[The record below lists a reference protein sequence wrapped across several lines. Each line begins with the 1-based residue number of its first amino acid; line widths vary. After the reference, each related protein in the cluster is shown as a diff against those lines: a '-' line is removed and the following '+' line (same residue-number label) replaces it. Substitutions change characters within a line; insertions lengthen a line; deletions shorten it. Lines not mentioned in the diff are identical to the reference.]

1 VLSKPADVLMRPVDV
16 MSKPV
21 DVLMKPVDVLSKP
34 VDVLM
39 KPVDVLSKPVD
50 VLMKPARRTAGFTLI
65 EMVVAI
71 GIFAL
76 LVALTVPTMQVWIAN
91 TKVRAVADALQNGV
105 RLAQAESLRRSRQ
118 VVFALTTNTAPQPGT
133 FTAVANGTYWA
144 IQTIPAM
151 TDGSE
156 QPVVVNTGV
165 LTSAGSN
172 VTITGQAAI
181 CFNSV
186 GRLIVNTAT
195 ATGVG
200 AACTVPAA
208 GVNSS
213 TVPTL
218 NYKINLTKTDGTA
231 LADHPLQVEVA
242 LGGQV
247 HLCDPTQTLSNSNP
261 YGC

>member
-1 VLSKPADVLMRPVDV
+1 VLTQPA
-16 MSKPV
+16 
-21 DVLMKPVDVLSKP
+21 DVLMKPVDVLSR
-34 VDVLM
+34 
-39 KPVDVLSKPVD
+39 PVDVLSRPVD
-50 VLMKPARRTAGFTLI
+50 VLKKPARRTAGFTLI

-118 VVFALTTNTAPQPGT
+118 VVFALTTNTAPQNGG
-133 FTAVANGTYWA
+133 FTAAANGTYWA
-144 IQTIPAM
+144 IQTIPGM

-156 QPVVVNTGV
+156 LPIVVNTGV

-172 VTITGQAAI
+172 VTITGPAAI
-181 CFNSV
+181 CFNSM
-186 GRLIVNTAT
+186 GRLIANTAT
-195 ATGVG
+195 TTQVG
-200 AACTVPAA
+200 AACNVPTAA
-208 GVNSS
+208 VNSA
-213 TVPTL
+213 PTL
-218 NYKINLTKTDGTA
+218 NYVINLTKSDGTA
-231 LADHPLQVEVA
+231 LADHKLQVEVA

-247 HLCDPTQTLSNSNP
+247 HLCDLTQTLSNSNP

>member
-1 VLSKPADVLMRPVDV
+1 VLSKPADVLE
-16 MSKPV
+16 K
-21 DVLMKPVDVLSKP
+21 
-34 VDVLM
+34 
-39 KPVDVLSKPVD
+39 
-50 VLMKPARRTAGFTLI
+50 RRDRASGFTLI

-71 GIFAL
+71 AIFAL
-76 LVALTVPTMQVWIAN
+76 LVALTVPTMRVWIAN

-118 VVFALTTNTAPQPGT
+118 VVFALTTNTTPQSGT
-133 FTAVANGTYWA
+133 FTAAANGTYWA
-144 IQTIPAM
+144 IKTVPAM

-156 QPVVVNTGV
+156 LPVVVNTGV

-181 CFNSV
+181 CFNSM
-186 GRLIVNTAT
+186 GRLVSNTAT

-200 AACTVPAA
+200 AACTVPTA

-218 NYKINLTKTDGTA
+218 NYVINLTKTDGTQ
-231 LADHPLQVEVA
+231 LADHKLQVEVA

-247 HLCDPTQTLSNSNP
+247 HLCDPTTTLSNSNP

>member
-1 VLSKPADVLMRPVDV
+1 MDDQGGHLLRKPAD
-16 MSKPV
+16 
-21 DVLMKPVDVLSKP
+21 
-34 VDVLM
+34 
-39 KPVDVLSKPVD
+39 
-50 VLMKPARRTAGFTLI
+50 RRSGFTLI
-65 EMVVAI
+65 EMIVTIA
-71 GIFAL
+71 IFAI

-91 TKVRAVADALQNGV
+91 TKVRAVADALQNGI

-118 VVFALTTNTAPQPGT
+118 VVFALTNSTTPQSGG
-133 FTAVANGTYWA
+133 FTAAANGTYWA

-156 QPVVVNTGV
+156 TAVVVNTGV

-172 VTITGQAAI
+172 VSITGQAAI
-181 CFNSV
+181 CFNSM
-186 GRLIVNTAT
+186 GRLVANA
-195 ATGVG
+195 ATGVSG
-200 AACTVPAA
+200 GTCTVPTA

-218 NYKINLTKTDGTA
+218 NYVINLTKANGTA

-247 HLCDPTQTLSNSNP
+247 HLCDPTTTLSNSNP